1 MKVITYVEI
10 DVSSWDGSSA
20 TQTFRFAM
28 PATYLPITIDA
39 IPSISSV
46 SFNPAAISLGENLG
60 QRASLEIAFND
71 HLHIFSHGED
81 DYDSGTFWG
90 KWRGRY
96 GTTLRGSPLRLIRG
110 TEGQELSSMTTR
122 HYVVESTSG
131 PTPSGVYTIEA
142 KDILKFAD
150 DDRSQAP
157 IISNGSLAGSI
168 DAVTDTIVLSPT
180 GIGDYEYPSTGW
192 ICIAGKEVCE
202 ILSRSGDTLTV
213 TRGVLGTTA
222 DDHTADDRVQI
233 VLRYSGNDAADILYD
248 LFVNYAGISSDY
260 IDLTSWQAETAT
272 YLSVIY
278 ARTITEPTSVKTLT
292 EELVKQAA
300 LAIWWDDLARQLRIQ
315 VLREISTD
323 ADTFDESRII
333 QGSLQVQEQPSKR
346 ISQVWAWFGVRDPSD
361 QGAKEDNFRTVLA
374 NVDLVKE
381 AEYGSAE
388 IEKTQCKWIET
399 LTAAER
405 FAQTR
410 MSRFRD
416 PPRAFSFDLATSEI
430 VSLAGGY
437 QLYWWA
443 NQDRYGVEQPAKIQI
458 TKISAYP
465 DRIHIEAEE
474 MLASGVLVLTNTVL
488 LFSTDGGI
496 STWTVD
502 ATWNDADNFVG
513 VQGPGGG
520 GASGSADAGQGGGGG
535 GYSQMSNIPL
545 TPGSTVPYSIGLGGT
560 SNVDGGQTF
569 FGAATYGASTVAADG
584 GKAGAIMSGAG
595 QGGQASAGIGALR
608 TSGGDG
614 GNGAPGGFVGGP
626 GGGGGG
632 GAGGPNGDGAD
643 GGSNILSLNTAG
655 AGGGGADG
663 GYPGHQSA
671 DQSATPGDGGN
682 NRYNFG
688 GGTQT
693 LETGQEGGGGRGSGG
708 GFYGGE
714 GGTGEQLFTQTVAPI
729 VSAGPGG
736 GGGGG
741 LAFSVGLGGGD
752 FGGGG
757 GGGGRSGD
765 GGTGADGFIV
775 ISWREAA

>member
-1 MKVITYVEI
+1 MKIVTYIEV
-10 DVSSWDGSSA
+10 DVPSWNGSSA
-20 TQTFRFAM
+20 TETFRFSM
-28 PATYLPITIDA
+28 PATYLSNTIDA
-39 IPSISSV
+39 IPSIASV

-60 QRASLEIAFND
+60 QRASLEITFND
-71 HLHIFSHGED
+71 HRHIFAHGED
-81 DYDSGTFWG
+81 AYDVGTFWG

-96 GTTLRGSPLRLIRG
+96 GTTLRGCPMRLIRG
-110 TEGQELSSMTTR
+110 IEGQALASMVTR
-122 HYVVESTSG
+122 HYVIESTSG
-131 PTPSGVYTIEA
+131 PTPGGIYSIEA

-157 IISNGSLAGSI
+157 VISNGSLAGNI
-168 DAVTDTIVLSPT
+168 DAATPTIPLSPA

-192 ICIAGKEVCE
+192 VCIGGKEVCA
-202 ILSRSGDTLTV
+202 IVSRSSDTLTV
-213 TRGVLGTTA
+213 TRGALGTVASTHDA
-222 DDHTADDRVQI
+222 GDRVQI

-260 IDLTSWQAETAT
+260 IDLPSWQAETAA

-300 LAIWWDDLARQLRIQ
+300 LAIWWDDLARKLRIQ

-333 QGSLQVQEQPSKR
+333 EGTLQVQEQPGKR
-346 ISQVWAWFGVRDPSD
+346 ISQIWAWFGVRDPSD
-361 QGAKEDNFRTVLA
+361 QGAKEDNFRAVLA
-374 NVDLVKE
+374 DVDLVKE
-381 AEYGSAE
+381 YEYGSAE

-399 LTAAER
+399 LSAAER

-410 MSRFRD
+410 LSRFRD
-416 PPRAFSFDLATSEI
+416 PPRSFSFDLARSEI
-430 VSLAGGY
+430 ISLAGGY

-443 NQDRYGVEQPAKIQI
+443 NQNRYGVQQPAKIQI

-465 DRIHIEAEE
+465 DRLHIEAEE
-474 MLASGVLVLTNTVL
+474 MLASGVLVLTNTVI
-488 LFSTDGGI
+488 LFATNGSVEYY
-496 STWTVD
+496 TVP
-502 ATWNDADNFVG
+502 ATWNDADNFIG
-513 VQGPGGG
+513 VLGAGAGGSFNTFG
-520 GASGSADAGQGGGGG
+520 GLYGGFQGGGGS
-535 GYSQMSNIPL
+535 GYSQVNNVDL
-545 TPGSTVPYSIGLGGT
+545 TPGVSVPYSVGIGGPAT
-560 SNVDGGQTF
+560 VDGGPSF
-569 FGAATYGASTVAADG
+569 FGATTYAASTVAAE
-584 GKAGAIMSGAG
+584 
-595 QGGQASAGIGALR
+595 GGQAGNNVSSAGLGGQSAAGIGTLR

-614 GNGAPGGFVGGP
+614 GDGSGIF

-632 GAGGPNGDGAD
+632 GAGGPNGNGAN
-643 GGSNILSLNTAG
+643 GGTG
-655 AGGGGADG
+655 KMHGGGGGGADG
-663 GYPGHQSA
+663 GSVGYPGEA
-671 DQSATPGDGGN
+671 DIDGNGGNGGN

-688 GGTQT
+688 GGTP
-693 LETGQEGGGGRGSGG
+693 EVPTGQEGGGGKGSDDVTGG
-708 GFYGGE
+708 S

-741 LAFSVGLGGGD
+741 SLINPTGRDGGD

-757 GGGGRSGD
+757 GGCGQRGTSGS
-765 GGTGADGFIV
+765 GSNGFII